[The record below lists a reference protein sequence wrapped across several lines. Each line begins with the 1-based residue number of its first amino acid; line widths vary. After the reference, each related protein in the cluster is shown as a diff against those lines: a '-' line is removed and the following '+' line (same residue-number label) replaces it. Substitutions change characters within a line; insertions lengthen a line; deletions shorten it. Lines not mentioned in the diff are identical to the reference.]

1 MLNGRCSFC
10 NLTGRHLFQELV
22 EEEIG
27 EEVVLGEVVG
37 TAGAIALVVEV
48 GDDAHVAE
56 AVATG
61 GEEGVPNKAHADRA
75 QQILVIK

>member
-1 MLNGRCSFC
+1 M
-10 NLTGRHLFQELV
+10 
-22 EEEIG
+22 
-27 EEVVLGEVVG
+27 VLGKVVS

-61 GEEGVPNKAHADRA
+61 GEEGVLNQAHADRA
-75 QQILVIK
+75 QQILVIE